1 MIGYDHELIFAVGS
15 MLGIGDTAGML
26 RVIDETEV
34 VGLDVISTGVTL
46 AWATEALQKGLITQ
60 KDTDGLEL
68 NWGEAEIYIEA
79 IRRIISQPNDFYRAL
94 GRGAEH
100 ASQAYGGSD
109 FAMTFG
115 GNEMAGYHT
124 GPGGYLGFLTGA
136 RHSHLDSAGYS
147 LDQKA
152 ITSKTT
158 MTAAAMAEALLGE
171 ERWRQVLTS
180 LTTCLFARNIFTPD
194 LCVRALGAAG
204 FSWTA
209 DELALLGEDT
219 LRRKH
224 AFKLREGFDPA
235 SLRLPK
241 RLFDTPSP
249 AGTFD
254 EAFMR
259 EAIAHFIHKAEM
271 AGNPP

>member
-15 MLGIGDTAGML
+15 MLGIGDTSGML

-46 AWATEALQKGLITQ
+46 AWATEALQKGLITE
-60 KDTDGLEL
+60 KDTDGLAL
-68 NWGEAEIYIEA
+68 NWGEADIYIEA

-100 ASQAYGGSD
+100 TSQLYGGSD
-109 FAMTFG
+109 FAMAFG

-147 LDQKA
+147 LDQQA
-152 ITSKTT
+152 ITHTT
-158 MTAAAMAEALLGE
+158 AQTPAGIADALLKE

-180 LTTCLFARNIFTPD
+180 LTTCLFARNIFTPEV
-194 LCVRALGAAG
+194 CVRALGAAG
-204 FSWTA
+204 FSWTVN
-209 DELALLGEDT
+209 ELDQLGEDT

-224 AFKLREGFDPA
+224 AFKKREGFDAA

-241 RLFDTPSP
+241 RIFETNSP

-259 EAIAHFIHKAEM
+259 EAIAHFMQKAEM
-271 AGNPP
+271 AGPPP